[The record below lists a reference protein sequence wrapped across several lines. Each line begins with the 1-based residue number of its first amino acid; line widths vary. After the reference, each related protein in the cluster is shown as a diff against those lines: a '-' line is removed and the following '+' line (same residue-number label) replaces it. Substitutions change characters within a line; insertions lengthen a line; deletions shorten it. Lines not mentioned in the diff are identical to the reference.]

1 MIDSVLYA
9 RDKYLKP
16 QGTMWPSHA
25 TLVLAA
31 ISYEEDRIQA
41 YEEYAEQQDS
51 FSPFAA
57 DMKELYGV
65 NMDYLRDVYER
76 ENLQY
81 YIFTSLWKELK
92 PKHVLGNPSNILTW
106 DLHTVTLAEVQEVRR
121 QRFHIRILP
130 ASAGERIRGSKST
143 LDTIGSED
151 VQGGEIE
158 EDTSLSL
165 AGARLQKQRQR
176 ESREA
181 RLGETAERPLRVAV
195 SGLAGWFTVDFG
207 DFTSLSQSEP
217 NPRLMSET
225 HTDTVC
231 SLKVGD
237 DCRASIA
244 STVGEDGVGAS
255 SRIGGREGGIQ
266 TVTLSTGPES
276 GYTHWGQQVFYFPQ
290 ALQCTLG
297 EWPERGWC
305 LFGIRSHAVGG
316 AGNPSFDT
324 PCANLALNYIMCAL
338 SFTIT
343 SHRWS
348 MTPHTSGDHLFG
360 EISVT
365 RRPDNPRTYNVE
377 NAFIH
382 VSYDTKDTT
391 DLTQLWEEQ
400 SVRYRY
406 TYELQ

>member
-1 MIDSVLYA
+1 
-9 RDKYLKP
+9 
-16 QGTMWPSHA
+16 
-25 TLVLAA
+25 
-31 ISYEEDRIQA
+31 
-41 YEEYAEQQDS
+41 
-51 FSPFAA
+51 
-57 DMKELYGV
+57 MKELYGV
-65 NMDYLRDVYER
+65 NMDYLRDV
-76 ENLQY
+76 
-81 YIFTSLWKELK
+81 
-92 PKHVLGNPSNILTW
+92 
-106 DLHTVTLAEVQEVRR
+106 
-121 QRFHIRILP
+121 
-130 ASAGERIRGSKST
+130 IRGSKSS
-143 LDTIGSED
+143 LDTTGSED

-158 EDTSLSL
+158 EDTSLSS

-181 RLGETAERPLRVAV
+181 RLGETSGRPLRVAV

-207 DFTSLSQSEP
+207 NFTSLFQSES

-255 SRIGGREGGIQ
+255 SRVGGREGGIQ

-290 ALQCTLG
+290 VLQCTLG
-297 EWPERGWC
+297 
-305 LFGIRSHAVGG
+305 
-316 AGNPSFDT
+316 
-324 PCANLALNYIMCAL
+324 
-338 SFTIT
+338 
-343 SHRWS
+343 
-348 MTPHTSGDHLFG
+348 DHLYG
-360 EISVT
+360 EISIT

-391 DLTQLWEEQ
+391 DLEQ
-400 SVRYRY
+400 
-406 TYELQ
+406 